1 MARQTNAAYWA
12 QRMKN
17 MEDALL
23 DQSYSYVENLEKQF
37 FSPGNIGFKTDIID
51 NGGEFVL
58 KADLPGFKKED
69 ISIDVSGGY
78 LTITA
83 VRNDEK
89 EEKNDKGEYIRRERS
104 YGSFSRSFDISEI
117 DNGAINA
124 SFDNGVLTL
133 KLPKLE
139 KREPEQKRIEIQ

>member
-1 MARQTNAAYWA
+1 M
-12 QRMKN
+12 
-17 MEDALL
+17 
-23 DQSYSYVENLEKQF
+23 
-37 FSPGNIGFKTDIID
+37 
-51 NGGEFVL
+51 
-58 KADLPGFKKED
+58 
-69 ISIDVSGGY
+69 
-78 LTITA
+78 
-83 VRNDEK
+83 RNDEK

-117 DNGAINA
+117 DEGAINA